1 MANSQTKANKAWRQN
16 NRQRSNYLVKRSTA
30 KSFVRNLATRQD
42 LDDLADLII
51 IRTKNIANGTAAF
64 GPGSQPAPKAGSD
77 TDEKDEV

>member
-51 IRTKNIANGTAAF
+51 IRTKNIANGTATF
-64 GPGSQPAPKAGSD
+64 GPGSQPVPKAGSD
-77 TDEKDEV
+77 IDKKDEV